1 LKERW
6 IRVIMGAVTTPGAP
20 PSWDPEDRP
29 FSISEVAKLFGVTV
43 QAIHLWM
50 KSGRL
55 RERTRASKHG
65 TYQIPRSEV
74 VRLLEAAGREV
85 PGLWE
90 RCFAKV
96 LVIDDDPG
104 VRKLVLAAGQSPA
117 FPMSVEAAP
126 GVEDGIVLAARFQPD
141 VILLDASFPKDLL
154 SGLEG
159 LAFIRHA
166 TQLRKSKVI
175 ALVDHSRT
183 ATRFLKGGAEAVLQ
197 KPFGLS
203 DLRSAI
209 YRALKPAGQPA
220 ARSVE
225 GGTAAPPSSKRSPS
239 ARLS

>member
-1 LKERW
+1 MKGRR
-6 IRVIMGAVTTPGAP
+6 IGVIMGVVTTPGAP
-20 PSWDPEDRP
+20 PWNPEERP

-43 QAIHLWM
+43 QAVHLWI

-55 RERTRASKHG
+55 RKRTRTSERG

-90 RCFAKV
+90 RRFAKV

-104 VRKLVLAAGQSPA
+104 IRKLVLAAGRRPA
-117 FPMSVEAAP
+117 FPMTVEAASS
-126 GVEDGIVLAARFQPD
+126 VEDGIVLAARFQPD
-141 VILLDASFPKDLL
+141 VILLDAAFSKDLL

-166 TQLRKSKVI
+166 TLIRKSKVI

-183 ATRFLKGGAEAVLQ
+183 AARFLKAGAEGVLQ

-209 YRALKPAGQPA
+209 YRALKSSVPSA
-220 ARSVE
+220 ARSIE
-225 GGTAAPPSSKRSPS
+225 CGSARPPSPRDSES
-239 ARLS
+239 ARLH